1 MGYREPILS
10 WLLVEMRWDEMRWD
24 EVRYDIYLNDLIAAD
39 RYQ

>member
-10 WLLVEMRWDEMRWD
+10 WLLLGYRWD